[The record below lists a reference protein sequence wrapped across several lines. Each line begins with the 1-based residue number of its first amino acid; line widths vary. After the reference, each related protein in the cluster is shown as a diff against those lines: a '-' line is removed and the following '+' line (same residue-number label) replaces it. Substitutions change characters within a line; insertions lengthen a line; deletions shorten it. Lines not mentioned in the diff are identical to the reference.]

1 MRKDIRKLMGKI
13 GYEFNDVGLLKTAVT
28 HTSYANEHRRENVKH
43 NERLEFLGDAVLEV
57 VSSEYLY
64 KLYPNKGEGELSTLR
79 ASMVCEPSLAICA
92 RDMGLPDYLLL
103 GKGEELMRGR
113 EKDSI
118 TSDATEAVIGAIY
131 LDGGFEAAK
140 KFVLEFI
147 LGDLKTEDLYR
158 DTKTELQEIVQNFG
172 SHVDYEL
179 VSDEGPDHDKTFVI
193 RAVVDGNVVGT
204 GSGRTKKQAS
214 KNAAKAGVE
223 YYRQNVLKT
232 D

>member
-1 MRKDIRKLMGKI
+1 MLHPD
-13 GYEFNDVGLLKTAVT
+13 
-28 HTSYANEHRRENVKH
+28 
-43 NERLEFLGDAVLEV
+43 
-57 VSSEYLY
+57 
-64 KLYPNKGEGELSTLR
+64 KGEGELSTMR

-92 RDMGLPDYLLL
+92 RDMGLPDFLRL
-103 GKGEELMRGR
+103 GKGEELMGGR

-179 VSDEGPDHDKTFVI
+179 VSDEGPDHDKVFYVTLVLEG
-193 RAVVDGNVVGT
+193 REM
-204 GSGRTKKQAS
+204 GSGSGKTKKEAEQ
-214 KNAAKAGVE
+214 KAARMTMEKG
-223 YYRQNVLKT
+223 YL

>member
-1 MRKDIRKLMGKI
+1 MKKDIKELEEVI
-13 GYEFNDVGLLKTAVT
+13 GYRFRDPDYLITALT
-28 HTSYANEHRRENVKH
+28 HSSYSNEMKIRTCHDY
-43 NERLEFLGDAVLEV
+43 ERQEFLGDAVLET

-64 KLYPNKGEGELSTLR
+64 SLYPDKGEGELSTMR

-92 RDMGLPDYLLL
+92 RDMGLPDFLRL
-103 GKGEELMRGR
+103 GRGEELMGGR

-193 RAVVDGNVVGT
+193 RAVVDGKIIGT

-214 KNAAKAGVE
+214 KNAARAGVE

>member
-1 MRKDIRKLMGKI
+1 M
-13 GYEFNDVGLLKTAVT
+13 
-28 HTSYANEHRRENVKH
+28 
-43 NERLEFLGDAVLEV
+43 
-57 VSSEYLY
+57 
-64 KLYPNKGEGELSTLR
+64 R

-92 RDMGLPDYLLL
+92 RDMGLPDFLRL

-118 TSDATEAVIGAIY
+118 ISDATEAVIGAIY
-131 LDGGFEAAK
+131 LDGGFETAR

-147 LGDLKTEDLYR
+147 LGDLKSEDLYR

-193 RAVVDGNVVGT
+193 RAVVDGNIIGT

-214 KNAAKAGVE
+214 KNAARAGVE

>member
-1 MRKDIRKLMGKI
+1 MRKDIRKLMEKI
-13 GYEFNDVGLLKTAVT
+13 GYEFKDVGLLKTAVT
-28 HTSYANEHRRENVKH
+28 HTSYANEHRRENIKH
-43 NERLEFLGDAVLEV
+43 NERLEFLGDAVLET
-57 VSSEYLY
+57 VSSEYL
-64 KLYPNKGEGELSTLR
+64 GEGELSTLR

-92 RDMGLPDYLLL
+92 RDMGLPDYLRL
-103 GKGEELMRGR
+103 GRGEELMRGR

-140 KFVLEFI
+140 QFVLEFI

-193 RAVVDGNVVGT
+193 RAVVDGKIVGT

-214 KNAAKAGVE
+214 KNAARAGVE

>member
-13 GYEFNDVGLLKTAVT
+13 GYEFSDVGLLKTTVT

-43 NERLEFLGDAVLEV
+43 NERLEFLGDAVLDT

-64 KLYPNKGEGELSTLR
+64 KHYPEQGEGELSTMR

-92 RDMGLPDYLLL
+92 RDMGLPDFLRL
-103 GKGEELMRGR
+103 GRGEELMRGR

-118 TSDATEAVIGAIY
+118 ISDATEAVIGAIY

-193 RAVVDGNVVGT
+193 RAVVDGEIIGT

-214 KNAAKAGVE
+214 KNAARAGVE